1 MRLFTELRSRAR
13 HVVGPF
19 LGICAVVY
27 FAYHA
32 IQGDR
37 GLIAWLRLE
46 QEVQVL
52 RSTLAEVSGLRAE
65 LEHRV
70 KLLHPSS
77 LDPDMLD
84 ERARLMLNFGYPG
97 ELVIF
102 VDRRER

>member
-1 MRLFTELRSRAR
+1 MRLIGELRHRAR

-19 LGICAVVY
+19 LGICAAAY

-37 GLIAWLRLE
+37 GLMAWARLSRDVE
-46 QEVQVL
+46 
-52 RSTLAEVSGLRAE
+52 AGRAE
-65 LEHRV
+65 HEDYARRRAVLEHRV
-70 KLLHPSS
+70 KLLHPQS

-84 ERARLMLNFGYPG
+84 ERARVMLNFGYPN

-102 VDRRER
+102 VPRDRS

>member
-1 MRLFTELRSRAR
+1 M
-13 HVVGPF
+13 GPF
-19 LGICAVVY
+19 LGICAAAY

-37 GLIAWLRLE
+37 GLMAWARLSL
-46 QEVQVL
+46 EVETS
-52 RSTLAEVSGLRAE
+52 RGEREDLARRRAA

-70 KLLHPSS
+70 KLLHPES

-84 ERARLMLNFGYPG
+84 ERARVMLNFGYPN

-102 VDRRER
+102 VPRHRS